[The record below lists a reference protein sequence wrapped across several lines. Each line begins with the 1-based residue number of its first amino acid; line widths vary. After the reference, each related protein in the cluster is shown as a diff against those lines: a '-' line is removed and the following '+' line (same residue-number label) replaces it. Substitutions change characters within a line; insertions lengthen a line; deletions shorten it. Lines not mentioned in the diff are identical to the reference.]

1 MSVTAAGKLN
11 SLAPKAENG
20 LKRGL
25 ILSGKLVAQRATNK
39 APRLTGRLKR
49 SIAESAPYAVGRGAW
64 GVDVGTNVEYAA
76 IQEFGGKTKAH
87 IIRARN
93 KKALAFDWPGA
104 PAGLKPGKDGK
115 YYFRLVNHPGSLITA
130 QPYLRPALHE
140 SRNDIRRL
148 VAVNVAGAIRGQ

>member
-1 MSVTAAGKLN
+1 MITTAGKLN

-25 ILSGKLVAQRATNK
+25 ILSGKLVAQRAANK

-49 SIAESAPYAVGRGAW
+49 SISESAPYAVGPGAW
-64 GVDVGTNVEYAA
+64 GVNVGTNVEYAA
-76 IQEFGGKTKAH
+76 IQEFGGKTKPH
-87 IIRARN
+87 VIRARL
-93 KKALAFDWPGA
+93 KSALAFDWPNA

-115 YYFRLVNHPGSLITA
+115 YYFRLVNHPGSVIRA
-130 QPYLRPALHE
+130 QPYLRPALRE
-140 SRNDIRRL
+140 SRRDIRRL